1 MKEESV
7 DKNLAKAFEFTTLEK
22 EPTFEP
28 IPVKEAE
35 HAAEETADEIA
46 FKQGWRPK
54 EEFKGNPNDWV
65 DAKTFVDRAPWAK
78 KIKQL
83 QEKIDDLYKVNEQ
96 IQANFT
102 KAEER
107 AYKKAMRELEAQK
120 AQAKLQNNVDAYD
133 YALKQENSMKD
144 EYSINKTPVQQL
156 KPEDIAISNEFKSF
170 SAQNSWV
177 STTNPTP
184 KESAMRGF
192 SANCGLQYEKAH
204 PNAKLQDVL
213 DYVHAE
219 VRKEFPNYVGFKG
232 EDLEVNDDGE
242 EDEIEDKMDRAKT
255 SKNIKSSTPA
265 RSAGG
270 MNVENFRSDVYKSKE
285 MEFERAT
292 ENCDV
297 YVKQTATMMFK
308 EGQDWKTYI
317 KHFTGNKSKRGNK

>member
-46 FKQGWRPK
+46 FKQEWRPK

-96 IQANFT
+96 IHANFT

-156 KPEDIAISNEFKSF
+156 KPEDI
-170 SAQNSWV
+170 
-177 STTNPTP
+177 
-184 KESAMRGF
+184 
-192 SANCGLQYEKAH
+192 
-204 PNAKLQDVL
+204 
-213 DYVHAE
+213 
-219 VRKEFPNYVGFKG
+219 
-232 EDLEVNDDGE
+232 
-242 EDEIEDKMDRAKT
+242 
-255 SKNIKSSTPA
+255 
-265 RSAGG
+265 RSAIAYGAE
-270 MNVENFRSDVYKSKE
+270 MSREHYVEL
-285 MEFERAT
+285 
-292 ENCDV
+292 
-297 YVKQTATMMFK
+297 
-308 EGQDWKTYI
+308 
-317 KHFTGNKSKRGNK
+317 TGT